1 MRKDENQ
8 GSILD
13 LSFGEKSRVAEG
25 DELPRGVRGHTTPG
39 NFINEYA
46 LRCDLVHF
54 ECKVKYSVPN

>member
-1 MRKDENQ
+1 M
-8 GSILD
+8 
-13 LSFGEKSRVAEG
+13 AEG

-54 ECKVKYSVPN
+54 ECKVNTQYRTEFVRYHVNVAQAKKKKALK